1 MTTSVK
7 VSPPNS
13 IIFIEDSSAK
23 VVGPTFLPQI
33 PRIAATSTRIVVC
46 CWPEQDGPTEITM
59 LQQPMRTPD
68 DSPALDQMLETPGRE
83 VAVWTVER
91 RKLLHAHVASTRT
104 RVRIWT
110 NHPTWPDKVF
120 IGLG

>member
-1 MTTSVK
+1 MTTSIK

-13 IIFIEDSSAK
+13 IIFIEDSSAS
-23 VVGPTFLPQI
+23 VVGPTFLPQV
-33 PRIAATSTRIVVC
+33 PRIAATSTCIVVC

-59 LQQPMRTPD
+59 LHGPMSD
-68 DSPALDQMLETPGRE
+68 DPPVLDQMLETPGRE
-83 VAVWTVER
+83 VAVRTVER
-91 RKLLHAHVASTRT
+91 RKLLHAQVPGTRT